1 MASSR
6 RFTELRPRP
15 ETDGPG
21 GSPRG
26 TRLLRDPLLN
36 EESAFSRD
44 ERRRLGLRGLLPHA
58 ELTIDQQV
66 ALELER
72 VRAKSD
78 SLEKYIGLA
87 ALQDR
92 NETLFYR
99 VLIENL
105 VDLLP
110 IVYTPTV
117 GLACQRYSHVVRNPR
132 GLWITPD
139 DRDDISEVLSNAPN
153 NDVRLIVVTDN
164 ERILGLGD
172 QGAGGMGIPIGKLS
186 LYTAAAGIHPSL
198 CLPISL
204 DVGTDNVELLAD
216 PFYRGYRQR
225 RLRGQAYEEFIEAFV
240 DGVRKVFPHALLQW
254 EDFHKNNALL
264 LLDRYRKRC
273 PSFNDDIQGTAAVTL
288 AGILS
293 ALRITG
299 GTLAEQR
306 IVYLGAGA
314 AGVGIARL
322 VKAGMLQQGADVQ
335 PIRQAQALLDSRG
348 LVFDRKDDRD
358 PYKNEFGWT
367 RAELDRYGF
376 EGDGP
381 FGLLEVVSKVKPT
394 VLVGTTGNP
403 GVFGEAVIREM
414 ARHADRPVILPMSN
428 PTSRIECSPYEALQ
442 WTDGRAIV
450 ATGSPFAPLEFR
462 GSTRHI
468 GQANNVYIFPGI
480 GLGAI
485 LSETSEVSDSMFLV
499 AAEALASCV
508 GEEDLA
514 VGRIYPEQG
523 QLRRVAR
530 TIAADVIREA
540 RRLNLGRMIPDAAID
555 SLLDTFIWYPDYGI
569 AHDGTDKPRD
579 PARPPG

>member
-1 MASSR
+1 MESR
-6 RFTELRPRP
+6 EEAQPPLH
-15 ETDGPG
+15 
-21 GSPRG
+21 G

-36 EESAFSRD
+36 KEASFSLEERT
-44 ERRRLGLRGLLPHA
+44 RLGLRGLLPHA
-58 ELTIDQQV
+58 QLTIGQQV

-72 VRAKSD
+72 VRAKGD
-78 SLEKYIGLA
+78 DLEKYIGLA

-105 VDLLP
+105 GELLP

-117 GLACQRYSHVVRNPR
+117 GKACQRYSHIARNPH
-132 GLWITPD
+132 GLWITPED
-139 DRDDISEVLSNAPN
+139 VQDIPAVLRNAPN
-153 NDVRLIVVTDN
+153 DDVRLIVVTDN

-172 QGAGGMGIPIGKLS
+172 QGAGGMGIPIGKLA

-225 RLRGQAYEEFIEAFV
+225 RLRGAKYEEFIEAFV
-240 DGVRKVFPHALLQW
+240 EGVRRVFPHALLQW
-254 EDFHKNNALL
+254 EDFHKNTALM
-264 LLDRYRKRC
+264 LLDRYRKRF

-293 ALRITG
+293 ALKITG
-299 GTLAEQR
+299 GKLCDQR

-322 VKAGMLQQGADVQ
+322 VKSGMARETNDRAALH
-335 PIRQAQALLDSRG
+335 RAQALLDSQG
-348 LVFDRKDDRD
+348 LVFNRRDHRD
-358 PYKNEFGWT
+358 PYKSEFCW
-367 RAELDRYGF
+367 DRSDVDHYGF
-376 EGDGP
+376 QGEGP
-381 FGLLEVVSKVKPT
+381 FTLLDVVSHVKPT
-394 VLVGTTGNP
+394 VLIGTTGNP

-414 ARHADRPVILPMSN
+414 ARYVDRPIILPLSN
-428 PTSRIECSPYEALQ
+428 PTSRVECSPYEALK

-450 ATGSPFAPLEFR
+450 ATGSPFPPLDFG

-468 GQANNVYIFPGI
+468 GQANNVYVFPGI

-485 LSETSEVSDSMFLV
+485 LSETHEVSDSMFLV

-508 GEEDLA
+508 GEEDLS
-514 VGRIYPEQG
+514 VGRIYPDQSE
-523 QLRRVAR
+523 LRRVAR
-530 TIAADVIREA
+530 TIASAVIREA
-540 RRLNLGRMIPDAAID
+540 RQLNLGRLIPDQAVD
-555 SLLDTFIWYPDYGI
+555 SILDAFIWYPDYQEMSGS
-569 AHDGTDKPRD
+569 D
-579 PARPPG
+579 